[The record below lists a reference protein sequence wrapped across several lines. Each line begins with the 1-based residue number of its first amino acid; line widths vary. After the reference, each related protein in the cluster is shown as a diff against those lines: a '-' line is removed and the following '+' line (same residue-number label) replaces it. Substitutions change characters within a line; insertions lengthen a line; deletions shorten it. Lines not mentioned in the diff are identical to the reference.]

1 MKDGWRWG
9 WSAGAWR
16 VFLVSLLINLPVT
29 VVSVVLLLLAFS
41 PLLLLLAQST
51 PLTVT
56 AIILTV
62 LAVLFVILLLI
73 VVGAIITPLQELTWR
88 QAVLAKRGVVDSVR
102 SAYLLIRLRLKDVA
116 VVWLL
121 LFGLGLGW
129 VFVALLVVLPVSL
142 LAALVLGGIPGGL
155 VYLLSG
161 SWIGAAVAGGLPA
174 LLAIILITSFAGGLF
189 ITYQSAVWTLAY
201 LELQP
206 AEHADVSAADPII
219 PAAALE

>member
-1 MKDGWRWG
+1 
-9 WSAGAWR
+9 
-16 VFLVSLLINLPVT
+16 
-29 VVSVVLLLLAFS
+29 
-41 PLLLLLAQST
+41 
-51 PLTVT
+51 
-56 AIILTV
+56 
-62 LAVLFVILLLI
+62 
-73 VVGAIITPLQELTWR
+73 
-88 QAVLAKRGVVDSVR
+88 
-102 SAYLLIRLRLKDVA
+102 
-116 VVWLL
+116 
-121 LFGLGLGW
+121 